1 MLQAPPCET
10 ARGCLY
16 GDYVP
21 PTEGNYRAYLL
32 WRRFDVLGSAA
43 LQGEVLP
50 PETQEQMLR
59 IAEAMARW
67 RQAKASQ

>member
-1 MLQAPPCET
+1 MMQATPCET

-16 GDYVP
+16 GEYVQ
-21 PTEGNYRAYLL
+21 PTERNYRAYLL
-32 WRRFDVLGSAA
+32 WRRFDGLGVAA
-43 LQGEVLP
+43 LQGEPLST
-50 PETQEQMLR
+50 EMQEQMLR

>member
-1 MLQAPPCET
+1 MQAPPCET
-10 ARGCLY
+10 VRGCLY
-16 GDYVP
+16 GEYVQ

-32 WRRFDVLGSAA
+32 WRRFDGLGAAA
-43 LQGEVLP
+43 LQGEPLP
-50 PETQEQMLR
+50 TEVQEQMLR